1 MTENKKKKINII
13 DLLTVLVLIL
23 LIVAAYV
30 KFGKYNVKTE
40 DSTQGTLLYTVDVYS
55 VRNYT
60 AMAYQ
65 SGDIVFDS
73 LTGVNIGVIQ
83 NVEMTDAVTYEPAQ
97 DGKLVKAIN
106 PYKKDLVIT
115 IKTPGTVENN
125 AYYANKSI
133 ELKVNSQKA
142 IETKYAKTT
151 GTISSINVECE

>member
-13 DLLTVLVLIL
+13 DLLTVLVVIL
-23 LIVAAYV
+23 LVVAAYV

-40 DSTQGTLLYTVDVYS
+40 DSAQGTLLYTVDVYS
-55 VRNYT
+55 VRDYT
-60 AMAYQ
+60 AQAYQ

-83 NVEMTDAVTYEPAQ
+83 NVEMADAVTYETAEN
-97 DGKLVKAIN
+97 GTLVKSTN

-115 IKTPGTVENN
+115 IKTLGTVENN

>member
-13 DLLTVLVLIL
+13 DLLTVLVVIL

-40 DSTQGTLLYTVDVYS
+40 ESSQETIVYTVDVYS
-55 VRNYT
+55 VRDYT
-60 AMAYQ
+60 ALAYQ

-83 NVEMTDAVTYEPAQ
+83 NVEITDAVTYEPAQ
-97 DGKLVKAIN
+97 DGKLVKATN

-115 IKTPGTVENN
+115 IETPGTVENN

-151 GTISSINVECE
+151 GTISSINIECE

>member
-1 MTENKKKKINII
+1 MTETKKKKINII
-13 DLLTVLVLIL
+13 DLLVVLVVIL

-40 DSTQGTLLYTVDVYS
+40 DSSQETITYTVDVYS
-55 VRNYT
+55 VRDYT
-60 AMAYQ
+60 AQAYQ

-73 LTGVNIGVIQ
+73 LTGVNIGVIKDVQ
-83 NVEMTDAVTYEPAQ
+83 MSDAVTYEPAQ
-97 DGKLVKAIN
+97 DGKLVKATN

-115 IKTPGTVENN
+115 IETPGTVENN

-151 GTISSINVECE
+151 GTISSINIECE

>member
-1 MTENKKKKINII
+1 MTETKKKRINII
-13 DLLTVLVLIL
+13 DLLVVLVVIL

-40 DSTQGTLLYTVDVYS
+40 DSSQETITYTVDVYS
-55 VRNYT
+55 VRDYT

-65 SGDIVFDS
+65 SGDTVFDS
-73 LTGVNIGVIQ
+73 LTGVNIGIIQ
-83 NVEMTDAVTYEPAQ
+83 DVQMTDAITYETAEN
-97 DGKLVKAIN
+97 GTLVKATN

-115 IKTPGTVENN
+115 IETPGTVENN

-151 GTISSINVECE
+151 GTISSINIECE